1 MEKANW
7 NGSNV
12 INESRIM
19 IINIYRENFAVSHC
33 RVEIIVE
40 NANWKGRNGIIVIN
54 TSAHY

>member
-1 MEKANW
+1 MANW